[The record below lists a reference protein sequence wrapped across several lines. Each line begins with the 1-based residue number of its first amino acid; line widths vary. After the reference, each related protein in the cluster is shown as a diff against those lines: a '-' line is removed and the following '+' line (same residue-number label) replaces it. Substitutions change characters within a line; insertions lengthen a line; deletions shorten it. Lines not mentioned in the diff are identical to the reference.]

1 MDYKNKLSAV
11 CEPKTNLF
19 GEEFNYDIEDDIVV
33 FFPKKDSD
41 IAFCYTRAD
50 LKKIALKN
58 FYDRE
63 NKPFSALVLPYTN
76 HYIINSRLST
86 ESDRHSFILEKENM
100 NLFRPNTPQI
110 YKIIP
115 AEGKRFE
122 IFENPP
128 ILDKTDKTEEI
139 KIEPS
144 QAYLEM
150 EEKFSRL
157 RRLREEGKRDDGKIN
172 IEQAPFRYITESGRE
187 YGLFTN
193 EYKPVFRD
201 LQNIIATELR
211 RLLSIIDEVK
221 FTGDFMAERISDPIR
236 LISTISRL
244 QRNPPD
250 IPEYTLAI
258 TENENDIK
266 EDIVW
271 YKNGKIHRRD
281 DLPAIITTYMNG
293 KIEFTWYK
301 DGVIHRDNGLP
312 AKISSDLSATW
323 YIDGEI
329 KNAEPNMPAIVTPD
343 SISYFN
349 DGILSSNNP
358 ELPAKVIFGNFVFTE
373 IDVQG
378 ILVYI
383 NNENIIRESLIPN

>member
-1 MDYKNKLSAV
+1 MDYKNKLSGV

-19 GEEFNYDIEDDIVV
+19 GEDFNYDSEDDIVV

-41 IAFCYTRAD
+41 IAFCYTRED
-50 LKKIALKN
+50 LKKIPLKN

-63 NKPFSALVLPYTN
+63 NKPFSTLVLPYTN
-76 HYIINSRLST
+76 HYIINSNLAT
-86 ESDRHSFILEKENM
+86 QSDRHCFILEKENM

-115 AEGKRFE
+115 AEGKQFE

-128 ILDKTDKTEEI
+128 ILDRPERTEEI

-144 QAYLEM
+144 QSYLEM

-157 RRLREEGKRDDGKIN
+157 RRQRDEGKRDDGKIN
-172 IEQAPFRYITESGRE
+172 IERMPGRYITESPRE
-187 YGLFTN
+187 YGLFTS
-193 EYKPVFRD
+193 EYKPVYREM
-201 LQNIIATELR
+201 QTIISTELR
-211 RLLSIIDEVK
+211 RLLSIIDDVK
-221 FTGDFMAERISDPIR
+221 FEGDFMAERISDPIR

-244 QRNPPD
+244 QRDPPE

-281 DLPAIITTYMNG
+281 DFPAIITTYMNG

-301 DGVIHRDNGLP
+301 DGIIHRDNGLP

-323 YIDGEI
+323 YVNGEI
-329 KNAEPNMPAIVTPD
+329 KNQEPHMPAVVTPD

-349 DGILSSNNP
+349 NGIIGTDNP
-358 ELPAKVIFGNFVFTE
+358 NIPAKVIFSNFVFE
-373 IDVQG
+373 GVDIQG